1 MEKNDGGMKV
11 EQIDLAIFR
20 GKKTKG
26 ELVHNKNFFCF
37 PTNSTRSKPLTIH
50 CLSKYLSFLPFR
62 LKALSL
68 FQAALL
74 LCQLQTI
81 SITFCRPQDLLLLLI
96 YLSNTP
102 LLFLSLIDVRE
113 MLLHNFL
120 SVSRISLSFSPT
132 VDFIREPSLLFL
144 LYFRSEEPFFLAL
157 TLPHCLRM
165 KREPPHRSPYV
176 RFALSIFLL
185 LYSRVMRVSSLC
197 ERDFYPPGP
206 LLQQFE
212 VKNKTRNAA
221 GC

>member
-113 MLLHNFL
+113 MLLQDFLLAASSLSLFL
-120 SVSRISLSFSPT
+120 SPSLSLSLLP
-132 VDFIREPSLLFL
+132 VDFIRAFS
-144 LYFRSEEPFFLAL
+144 FRE
-157 TLPHCLRM
+157 
-165 KREPPHRSPYV
+165 REKVTVRS
-176 RFALSIFLL
+176 SH
-185 LYSRVMRVSSLC
+185 
-197 ERDFYPPGP
+197 
-206 LLQQFE
+206 
-212 VKNKTRNAA
+212 
-221 GC
+221 